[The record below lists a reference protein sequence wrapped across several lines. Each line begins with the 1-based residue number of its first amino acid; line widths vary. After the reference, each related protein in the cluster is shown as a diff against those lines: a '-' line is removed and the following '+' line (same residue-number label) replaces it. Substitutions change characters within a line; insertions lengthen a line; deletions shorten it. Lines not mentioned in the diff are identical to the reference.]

1 MEQLQVYLGV
11 ACAGLVEDK
20 LLIYTFWSAMIIVN
34 SEDDWAVHGAGDRS
48 TAPRSG
54 RGRSTAR
61 CSIHGGC
68 QAETRGV
75 ARHPTTSFSKKV
87 TLAFSI

>member
-1 MEQLQVYLGV
+1 M
-11 ACAGLVEDK
+11 
-20 LLIYTFWSAMIIVN
+20 IYTLWSAMIIVN

-54 RGRSTAR
+54 RACSTAR

-75 ARHPTTSFSKKV
+75 ARHPTASFSEKV